1 MNEHRHQYAITTL
14 CRVLQVARA
23 GFYQWLHKP
32 VSDREK
38 ENGRLLGLIRDS
50 YAASRGVYGARRV
63 FADLREAGES
73 CGKHRVAALMLLMIL
88 LMLLVQYL
96 QTNKAWRLLEHWHA
110 TTKERQ
116 QWLSWHAE
124 ENRELKSALRAEKA
138 HVEQLQRK
146 VEILQALL
154 P

>member
-1 MNEHRHQYAITTL
+1 MDGWDWTAS
-14 CRVLQVARA
+14 VAM
-23 GFYQWLHKP
+23 
-32 VSDREK
+32 
-38 ENGRLLGLIRDS
+38 
-50 YAASRGVYGARRV
+50 
-63 FADLREAGES
+63 
-73 CGKHRVAALMLLMIL
+73 LMLLMIL

-116 QWLSWHAE
+116 QRLSWHAE
-124 ENRELKSALRAEKA
+124 ENRELKLALRAEKA

>member
-1 MNEHRHQYAITTL
+1 MDGWDWTAS
-14 CRVLQVARA
+14 VA
-23 GFYQWLHKP
+23 
-32 VSDREK
+32 
-38 ENGRLLGLIRDS
+38 
-50 YAASRGVYGARRV
+50 
-63 FADLREAGES
+63 
-73 CGKHRVAALMLLMIL
+73 MLLMIL

-116 QWLSWHAE
+116 QRLSWHAE

>member
-1 MNEHRHQYAITTL
+1 MRDMFMNGWGWI
-14 CRVLQVARA
+14 
-23 GFYQWLHKP
+23 
-32 VSDREK
+32 
-38 ENGRLLGLIRDS
+38 
-50 YAASRGVYGARRV
+50 ASVV
-63 FADLREAGES
+63 
-73 CGKHRVAALMLLMIL
+73 M

-110 TTKERQ
+110 TTRECQ
-116 QWLSWHAE
+116 QRMSWHAE

>member
-1 MNEHRHQYAITTL
+1 MDGWDWMAS
-14 CRVLQVARA
+14 VAM
-23 GFYQWLHKP
+23 
-32 VSDREK
+32 
-38 ENGRLLGLIRDS
+38 
-50 YAASRGVYGARRV
+50 
-63 FADLREAGES
+63 
-73 CGKHRVAALMLLMIL
+73 LMLLIIL

-96 QTNKAWRLLEHWHA
+96 QTNKAWRLLEHWHS

-116 QWLSWHAE
+116 QRVSWHAE

>member
-1 MNEHRHQYAITTL
+1 MRDMFMDGWDWTAS
-14 CRVLQVARA
+14 VAM
-23 GFYQWLHKP
+23 
-32 VSDREK
+32 
-38 ENGRLLGLIRDS
+38 
-50 YAASRGVYGARRV
+50 
-63 FADLREAGES
+63 
-73 CGKHRVAALMLLMIL
+73 LMLML

-116 QWLSWHAE
+116 QRLSWHAE

>member
-1 MNEHRHQYAITTL
+1 MGDTFMDGWDWMAS
-14 CRVLQVARA
+14 VAM
-23 GFYQWLHKP
+23 
-32 VSDREK
+32 
-38 ENGRLLGLIRDS
+38 
-50 YAASRGVYGARRV
+50 
-63 FADLREAGES
+63 
-73 CGKHRVAALMLLMIL
+73 LMLLMIL

-96 QTNKAWRLLEHWHA
+96 QISKTWRLLEHWHV

-116 QWLSWHAE
+116 QRVSWHAE

>member
-1 MNEHRHQYAITTL
+1 MRDMFMNGWGWI
-14 CRVLQVARA
+14 
-23 GFYQWLHKP
+23 
-32 VSDREK
+32 
-38 ENGRLLGLIRDS
+38 
-50 YAASRGVYGARRV
+50 ASVV
-63 FADLREAGES
+63 
-73 CGKHRVAALMLLMIL
+73 M

-96 QTNKAWRLLEHWHA
+96 QTNKAWRLLEHRHA
-110 TTKERQ
+110 TTREYQ
-116 QWLSWHAE
+116 QRMSWHAE

>member
-1 MNEHRHQYAITTL
+1 MNGWGWI
-14 CRVLQVARA
+14 
-23 GFYQWLHKP
+23 
-32 VSDREK
+32 
-38 ENGRLLGLIRDS
+38 
-50 YAASRGVYGARRV
+50 ASVV
-63 FADLREAGES
+63 
-73 CGKHRVAALMLLMIL
+73 MLLMIL

-116 QWLSWHAE
+116 QRMSWHAE

>member
-1 MNEHRHQYAITTL
+1 MRDMFMDGWDWTAS
-14 CRVLQVARA
+14 VAM
-23 GFYQWLHKP
+23 
-32 VSDREK
+32 
-38 ENGRLLGLIRDS
+38 
-50 YAASRGVYGARRV
+50 
-63 FADLREAGES
+63 
-73 CGKHRVAALMLLMIL
+73 LMLMLML

-116 QWLSWHAE
+116 QRMSWHAE

>member
-1 MNEHRHQYAITTL
+1 MRDMFMDGWDWIAL
-14 CRVLQVARA
+14 VAM
-23 GFYQWLHKP
+23 
-32 VSDREK
+32 
-38 ENGRLLGLIRDS
+38 
-50 YAASRGVYGARRV
+50 
-63 FADLREAGES
+63 
-73 CGKHRVAALMLLMIL
+73 LMLLMIL

-96 QTNKAWRLLEHWHA
+96 QTNKTWRLLEHWHA

-116 QWLSWHAE
+116 ARLSWHAE

>member
-1 MNEHRHQYAITTL
+1 MRDM
-14 CRVLQVARA
+14 
-23 GFYQWLHKP
+23 FK
-32 VSDREK
+32 
-38 ENGRLLGLIRDS
+38 NGWGWI
-50 YAASRGVYGARRV
+50 ASVV
-63 FADLREAGES
+63 
-73 CGKHRVAALMLLMIL
+73 M

-96 QTNKAWRLLEHWHA
+96 QTKKAWRLLEHWHA
-110 TTKERQ
+110 TTRECQ
-116 QWLSWHAE
+116 QRMSWHAE

>member
-73 CGKHRVAALMLLMIL
+73 CGKHRVAALMR
-88 LMLLVQYL
+88 
-96 QTNKAWRLLEHWHA
+96 TNKI
-110 TTKERQ
+110 K
-116 QWLSWHAE
+116 
-124 ENRELKSALRAEKA
+124 ALRGYKA
-138 HVEQLQRK
+138 PRAIK
-146 VEILQALL
+146 GR

>member
-73 CGKHRVAALMLLMIL
+73 CGKKSHLNPTKIH
-88 LMLLVQYL
+88 
-96 QTNKAWRLLEHWHA
+96 QTYIGSPSLA
-110 TTKERQ
+110 TPYKNQ
-116 QWLSWHAE
+116 INLSPFPFTA
-124 ENRELKSALRAEKA
+124 
-138 HVEQLQRK
+138 
-146 VEILQALL
+146 
-154 P
+154 

>member
-1 MNEHRHQYAITTL
+1 MFMDGWDWMAS
-14 CRVLQVARA
+14 VAM
-23 GFYQWLHKP
+23 
-32 VSDREK
+32 
-38 ENGRLLGLIRDS
+38 
-50 YAASRGVYGARRV
+50 
-63 FADLREAGES
+63 
-73 CGKHRVAALMLLMIL
+73 LMLLIIL

-96 QTNKAWRLLEHWHA
+96 QTNKAWRLLEHWHS

-116 QWLSWHAE
+116 QRVSWHAE